1 MNRNFTKN
9 KKGFTLLELLI
20 STAIFAITVVIGV
33 DLFFTIV
40 KVQKRTNFIQTIQV
54 DARNNLEDMARLVRT
69 GVIDY
74 DYYADPEGDG
84 TAVGTPIALSDLHD
98 LTTEA
103 NKILVIRDQDNNQY
117 FFERIKVGTR
127 GVIKSCVVNLQSSDA
142 ANKCY
147 STRLSNHAGW
157 EVVTPTDIDVEKFLI
172 WVKPLVNPFK
182 LDDTTADYLSDEQPL
197 VTIVLKTSTV
207 IKTPPYAFTSNLQ
220 TTVSSRQYLR

>member
-1 MNRNFTKN
+1 MNKNFTKN

-74 DYYADPEGDG
+74 DYYADPDGDPA
-84 TAVGTPIALSDLHD
+84 TVNPITLDKLYD
-98 LTTEA
+98 NTDA
-103 NKILVIRDQDNNQY
+103 NKLLVIRDQDNNQY